1 MQNPHNVM
9 RTHGSAMPAPCGR
22 RRWLQQMGLA
32 AMGTI
37 ASIGPA
43 RAATTVGVA
52 VAASVQTAMEQLGP
66 AFKRA
71 SDHDLKLSFGASGNL
86 VRQIE
91 QGLPVELF
99 LSADEEFADRLVRSG
114 WARDAGVV
122 YATGRLALLAARG
135 TGFALDPQLRG
146 LAAGW
151 PDIERFA
158 IANPT
163 LAPYGRAAREALQ
176 SADLWA
182 AAQPRLVQ
190 GENVAQAAQF
200 VGTGSA
206 QAGLTALSL
215 VVGRT
220 DPPWRGYVVVDSAL
234 HQPLRQRM
242 VLRRGAG
249 PVATAFYTWLQTD
262 AARTVLQSHGF
273 S

>member
-1 MQNPHNVM
+1 M
-9 RTHGSAMPAPCGR
+9 RLHCDAMTAAFGR
-22 RRWLQQMGLA
+22 RRWLQWAGLTAIGSA
-32 AMGTI
+32 AST
-37 ASIGPA
+37 GPT
-43 RAATTVGVA
+43 RAAEPAGVA
-52 VAASVQTAMEQLGP
+52 VASSVQAAMEQLG
-66 AFKRA
+66 AAYTRSSGQHVRF
-71 SDHDLKLSFGASGNL
+71 SFGASGNL

-99 LSADEEFADRLVRSG
+99 LSADEDFANRLVRGG
-114 WARDAGVV
+114 WGRDAGVI
-122 YATGRLALLAARG
+122 YATGRLALVAARG
-135 TGFALDPQLRG
+135 TGFELDSQLRG
-146 LAAGW
+146 LLAGW
-151 PDIERFA
+151 PGIERFA

-176 SADLWA
+176 AAGLWA

-215 VVGRT
+215 VVGRA
-220 DPPWRGYVVVDSAL
+220 DPPWRGHVVVDSQL

-249 PVATAFYTWLQTD
+249 PVATGFYAWLQTS
-262 AARTVLQSHGF
+262 AARAVLQTHGF
-273 S
+273 G